1 MCIRDRLETPR
12 VGSPLRSE
20 SYVASV
26 GVSGCS
32 QRIIFLVWGY
42 GKRDA
47 ARHCSTEQTNKAQN
61 DRRVV
66 PDVGLG
72 VAAGNTPGTTLSSI
86 GYKVIIC

>member
-1 MCIRDRLETPR
+1 MSRFTPCE
-12 VGSPLRSE
+12 LKAMASE
-20 SYVASV
+20 CDM
-26 GVSGCS
+26 GFS
-32 QRIIFLVWGY
+32 QRIIFLVWGEWQ
-42 GKRDA
+42 GDA

-72 VAAGNTPGTTLSSI
+72 VAAGNTPGTTLSSN